1 MIRFRNIYIY
11 TLLRFIDTIYIK
23 NSLTYTIYIHHV
35 ITKYVFLAW
44 FKLILLRG
52 IGIITK

>member
-1 MIRFRNIYIY
+1 MHNLSIY
-11 TLLRFIDTIYIK
+11 TLLRFID
-23 NSLTYTIYIHHV
+23 TIYIHHV

-52 IGIITK
+52 IRNYHEVEKI